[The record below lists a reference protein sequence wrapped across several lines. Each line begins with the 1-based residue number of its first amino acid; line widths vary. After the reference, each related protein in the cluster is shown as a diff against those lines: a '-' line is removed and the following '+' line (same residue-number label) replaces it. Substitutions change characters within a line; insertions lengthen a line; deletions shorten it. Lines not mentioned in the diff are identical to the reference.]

1 MQVAL
6 QQQDYVFFSEELKKY
21 YPNIYNELSEILSR
35 HKVRHGVLKGTA
47 DYWCRDYM
55 PIQVDYDKFVQFRY
69 HPDYLN
75 KYRDYETP
83 TEVSVKL
90 AKKLTSASIE
100 ISPIIADGGNF
111 TFASIKRGRGLTPV
125 LVMTEKV
132 FFENSEEVGKNIVNQ
147 LEQLF
152 PKHKLLFLPWDRCD
166 VCGHTDGI
174 LHAVGLNK
182 VLVNLKIYP
191 DNIATRMREILES
204 CFKVIDLELSDYHE
218 YSWAY
223 IKMIHT
229 KDVIIV
235 PGLGLPTDI
244 EAINHIKRLFPQY
257 KDRIYQVQIP
267 SIVKKYGGALNCL
280 SWSFYK
286 YSL

>member
-1 MQVAL
+1 M
-6 QQQDYVFFSEELKKY
+6 
-21 YPNIYNELSEILSR
+21 SEILS
-35 HKVRHGVLKGTA
+35 HHNVRHGVLKGTA

-132 FFENSEEVGKNIVNQ
+132 FFENYEEAGENIVNQ

-223 IKMIHT
+223 INMIHT